1 MWTGP
6 CTISSER
13 FAQQAFQARTP
24 PPRMETAL
32 PGDIR
37 EKGPTQTQM
46 RKAVSLAEMLDN
58 CSVEV
63 LEVVLMILM
72 SRRSN

>member
-1 MWTGP
+1 
-6 CTISSER
+6 
-13 FAQQAFQARTP
+13 
-24 PPRMETAL
+24 METAL